1 MIKKSILNNPKLFS
15 KSDRIEKKTMHSVE
29 KLRYI
34 EFLLKN
40 NNFLFLINIFRIS

>member
-15 KSDRIEKKTMHSVE
+15 KSERIEKKIKHRIE

-34 EFLLKN
+34 EFLFKKY
-40 NNFLFLINIFRIS
+40 NFLFLINIFRIS

>member
-15 KSDRIEKKTMHSVE
+15 KSERIEKKIKHRIE

-34 EFLLKN
+34 ESLLKKY
-40 NNFLFLINIFRIS
+40 NFLFLINIFKIS